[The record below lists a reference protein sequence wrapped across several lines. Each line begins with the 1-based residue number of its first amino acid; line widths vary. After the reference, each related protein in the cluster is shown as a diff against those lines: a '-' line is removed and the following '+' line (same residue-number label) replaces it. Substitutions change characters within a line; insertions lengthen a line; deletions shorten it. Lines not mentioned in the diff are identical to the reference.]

1 MRGRPEED
9 EERLFVA
16 NNLAVSLKESAAD
29 NAGALRLMREVLA
42 VRRRRGQDHPAT
54 RTLALALALALT
66 LSLTLALT
74 LTLTLNL
81 TPTLALTLA
90 LTRTTRPRLTA

>member
-42 VRRRRGQDHPAT
+42 VRRRRGEDLPAT
-54 RTLALALALALT
+54 RTLALALALAP
-66 LSLTLALT
+66 S
-74 LTLTLNL
+74 
-81 TPTLALTLA
+81 P
-90 LTRTTRPRLTA
+90 

>member
-54 RTLALALALALT
+54 RTLALALT
-66 LSLTLALT
+66 LYLTLALT

-81 TPTLALTLA
+81 TPTLALTLT